1 MGSAILDRE
10 LLVLKFYL
18 SDVLV
23 NACETALNHGLTEG
37 IISESEEH
45 FIDALSTSAGF
56 QQLRYYWVWD
66 NIWSPITNVQKKLDG
81 WV

>member
-1 MGSAILDRE
+1 MPSKSMGSAILDRE

-37 IISESEEH
+37 IISESEEEH
-45 FIDALSTSAGF
+45 FKDALSPSAGF
-56 QQLRYYWVWD
+56 QQLRYY
-66 NIWSPITNVQKKLDG
+66 
-81 WV
+81 